1 MLTDSNTIYAEGYQP
16 GCIGRITEL
25 HGLYYS
31 RCWGVGADWEIMQA
45 RELCDFWEQYDT
57 ERDFLLTAL
66 WDDRLIGSVAIV
78 GNADNCDPTDGARL
92 RWFIV
97 DPAYQGRG
105 IGKTLLNQAMDFSHR
120 KAFPKIYLWTVDGL
134 PQSRHLYE
142 SIGFR
147 VVAQEVDTRYAT
159 PLLNLKMEKKL
170 TCSNFQK

>member
-31 RCWGVGADWEIMQA
+31 QCWGVGADWEIIVA
-45 RELCDFWEQYDT
+45 REFCDFCEQYNT
-57 ERDFLLTAL
+57 EHDLLVTAIA
-66 WDDRLIGSVAIV
+66 DNRLIGSVAIV
-78 GNADNCDPTDGARL
+78 GDAGSSDHTDGARL

-105 IGKTLLNQAMDFSHR
+105 IGKTLLKQAIDFSRR
-120 KAFPKIYLWTVDGL
+120 KAFPKVYLWTVDKL

-142 SIGFR
+142 SIGFH
-147 VVAQEVDTRYAT
+147 VVAQEVDARYST
-159 PLLNLKMEKKL
+159 PLLSLKMEKKL
-170 TCSNFQK
+170 S